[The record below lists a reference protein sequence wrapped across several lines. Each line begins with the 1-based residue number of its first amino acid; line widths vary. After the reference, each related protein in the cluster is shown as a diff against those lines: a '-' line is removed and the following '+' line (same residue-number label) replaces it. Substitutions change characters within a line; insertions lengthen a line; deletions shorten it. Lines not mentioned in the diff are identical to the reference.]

1 MRELDDYKEEILEK
15 IVVEYPE
22 LRNSRMNEIRQIF
35 GGADTTIYGFDL
47 VSDSKS
53 IPLILRIYRPAFSDS
68 ARREFRVLQSLH
80 VEGIRVPRPYLCNE
94 KSDATGRA
102 YIIME
107 RVEGPLL
114 SDELSSSK
122 STPRFNQLLES
133 FVGNLVEIHSL
144 DWTKTFTFLDWYD
157 ITENPHL
164 FFTYELAR
172 PKEIIANHR
181 VDALSPVIDWIEADS
196 VELREP
202 SLLHADYHA
211 MNNLVRDEN
220 ELVTIDWGNTKLGD
234 FRHDLAFAVIALNSM
249 GFDLKDKLV
258 SLYESISGKKVE
270 NLEYFMVLSGLWN
283 LLRIYSCVF
292 DHRITGENE
301 ETTNLFTNE
310 YRDYAL
316 YTIRTTQQTT
326 GVSMSELLDTLKEK
340 E

>member
-1 MRELDDYKEEILEK
+1 MKELDDYKEEILEK
-15 IVVEYPE
+15 IAVEYPD
-22 LRNSRMNEIRQIF
+22 LRNSMMSEFTQIF

-47 VSDSKS
+47 ISDSKS

-80 VEGIRVPRPYLCNE
+80 VEGIRVPKPYLCNE

-114 SDELSSSK
+114 SDELFTSQ

-133 FVGNLVEIHSL
+133 FVGNLVGIHSL
-144 DWTKTFTFLDWYD
+144 DWTNTFTFLDWYD

-172 PKEIIANHR
+172 PKEIIANHQ
-181 VDALSPVIDWIEADS
+181 VDALSPVIDWIEANPA
-196 VELREP
+196 ELREP

-220 ELVTIDWGNTKLGD
+220 ELVTIDWGNAKLGD
-234 FRHDLAFAVIALNSM
+234 FRHDLGFAVMALNSM
-249 GFDLKDKLV
+249 GFDLTEKLV
-258 SLYESISGKKVE
+258 SLYELISGKKVKD
-270 NLEYFMVLSGLWN
+270 LEYFMVLSGLWN

-301 ETTNLFTNE
+301 ETAKLFTND
-310 YRDYAL
+310 YRGYAL
-316 YTIRTTQQTT
+316 NIIKTTQKTT
-326 GVSMSELLDTLKEK
+326 GVSMGELLDVLK
-340 E
+340 

>member
-181 VDALSPVIDWIEADS
+181 VDALSPVI
-196 VELREP
+196 
-202 SLLHADYHA
+202 
-211 MNNLVRDEN
+211 
-220 ELVTIDWGNTKLGD
+220 
-234 FRHDLAFAVIALNSM
+234 
-249 GFDLKDKLV
+249 
-258 SLYESISGKKVE
+258 
-270 NLEYFMVLSGLWN
+270 
-283 LLRIYSCVF
+283 
-292 DHRITGENE
+292 
-301 ETTNLFTNE
+301 
-310 YRDYAL
+310 
-316 YTIRTTQQTT
+316 
-326 GVSMSELLDTLKEK
+326 
-340 E
+340 